1 MLSTDIGCGWPV
13 ALHCLD
19 GRCLIGV
26 RALQCHL
33 KVMIDGKCRPEYRH
47 HKEMLDVSRGT
58 SHNIVFQ
65 NFWLMVRGGQIIML
79 SFENCSFW
87 YAAHTELI
95 LKIAFEVRGNSHTN
109 ISKYQAR
116 SESVT

>member
-1 MLSTDIGCGWPV
+1 MASWVQSITLSSKCGGICHIGGQSFMLSTDIGCGWPV

-58 SHNIVFQ
+58 GHNIVF
-65 NFWLMVRGGQIIML
+65 
-79 SFENCSFW
+79 
-87 YAAHTELI
+87 
-95 LKIAFEVRGNSHTN
+95 
-109 ISKYQAR
+109 
-116 SESVT
+116 